1 MGYNIYADPQ
11 WQKHNIQNQDQKKK
25 GVFGSSH
32 LQNWTF

>member
-25 GVFGSSH
+25 VYI
-32 LQNWTF
+32 NWTF